1 MYPHPFRLK
10 DSLVYRLA
18 LTYLCLAMSL
28 SGKITQ
34 IIDYL
39 EEVIDTDID
48 DQSRTLIDAQY
59 NHLTTIVQRYV
70 GELALDDVTASL
82 KLLKSD
88 ACQFSAAQT
97 TALRQTIA
105 AAGAPTASLGVQEV
119 VRTYSKTQEHV
130 AIHTY
135 LTEHNWTEVFKDD
148 ATVDSIIDVIVEVL
162 RNIGCTHPS
171 PQPSMKHMTAFI
183 HALLNTPAT
192 ADDYYKTL
200 NKLRDALHL
209 ARKHKVAGVP
219 SGILKYT
226 QTGTTTAADS
236 RRHKS
241 CGFFFDHP
249 ADQRNG
255 FRTYKFVDSYID
267 LYI

>member
-1 MYPHPFRLK
+1 MYPHPFWLK
-10 DSLVYRLA
+10 DSLVHRLA
-18 LTYLCLAMSL
+18 ITYLCLAMSL
-28 SGKITQ
+28 AGKIRE
-34 IIDYL
+34 IIDYM
-39 EEVIDTDID
+39 EEVMDTDID

-88 ACQFSAAQT
+88 ACKFSAAQT
-97 TALRQTIA
+97 TALRKTIA

-130 AIHTY
+130 AIHIY
-135 LTEHNWTEVFKDD
+135 LTEQQWTEVFKDD

-171 PQPSMKHMTAFI
+171 PRPSMKHITGFI
-183 HALLNTPAT
+183 HALLNTQAT
-192 ADDYYKTL
+192 ADDYYATL
-200 NKLRDALHL
+200 KKLREALHL
-209 ARKHKVAGVP
+209 ARRYKVAGAP

-226 QTGTTTAADS
+226 QTGTATSADS
-236 RRHKS
+236 RPHKS
-241 CGFFFDHP
+241 CGRF
-249 ADQRNG
+249 
-255 FRTYKFVDSYID
+255 
-267 LYI
+267 